1 MGGAPQAR
9 MKRRQTQEEATMSET
24 GLPLHRHI
32 EDLEPGI
39 LIRGMDGKL
48 YWVSE
53 HMLQTDVRAGGCL
66 LPIDDQPLHE
76 GGVTDANRQVREILQ
91 QRLDVLPSTVNV
103 QNAIRGRLR
112 VPLPG
117 SATPTGPTQPRSGK
131 VADDALNRLVVYI
144 QRATGEP

>member
-1 MGGAPQAR
+1 MSSGETPRRVVGGLQLHPNL
-9 MKRRQTQEEATMSET
+9 E
-24 GLPLHRHI
+24 GL
-32 EDLEPGI
+32 EDGI

-53 HMLQTDVRAGGCL
+53 QMLQKSVSDGGCL
-66 LPIDDQPLHE
+66 LPIDDQPLSLGDITE
-76 GGVTDANRQVREILQ
+76 ENRQIRDILQ
-91 QRLDVLPSTVNV
+91 KRLDALPSAINV

-112 VPLPG
+112 VPPPG
-117 SATPTGPTQPRSGK
+117 SIAPSGPTQPRNGK